1 MTASDRRRRPILTR
15 RALPGLGLALLAGQG
30 AARAQEAAGPLRI
43 ALATSISNQAI
54 EAAAAEAK
62 AQGLAVRLTEFAD
75 WVTPNRSVF
84 FGEQDANLFQHRP
97 YLTYTNAQSGWNL
110 VPVAPAYATAF
121 GLYSKRHATLAALPE
136 GARIGYSGDVI
147 NTGRSLMLLRQAGL
161 LRLRDGAEERATPED
176 ILDNPRRLRL
186 VSIDGPQI
194 ARTLDEL
201 DAAVTYPTFARLG
214 GLDPDQALTVEN
226 DPRYAFHFV
235 ARPDRAEDARLRRF
249 IRIYQNSD
257 AVKAVLRQL
266 YGAQVSFPDPSL

>member
-1 MTASDRRRRPILTR
+1 MPLRPPPGPMLSRRRLAFSGA
-15 RALPGLGLALLAGQG
+15 ALVGLATAGI
-30 AARAQEAAGPLRI
+30 ARAQEAPLRI

-54 EAAAAEAK
+54 EAAAAEAR
-62 AQGLAVRLTEFAD
+62 AAGLAVRLTEFAD
-75 WVTPNRSVF
+75 WVTPNRSVV

-97 YLTYTNAQSGWNL
+97 YLSFTNQQAGWNL

-186 VSIDGPQI
+186 VAIDGPQI
-194 ARTLDEL
+194 ARTLEEL
-201 DAAVTYPTFARLG
+201 DAGVTYPTFARLG
-214 GLDPDQALTVEN
+214 GLDATRALILEN
-226 DPRYAFHFV
+226 DPRYTFHFV
-235 ARPDRAEDARLRRF
+235 ARPDRAGDARLLRF
-249 IRIYQNSD
+249 IRLYQHSD
-257 AVKAVLRQL
+257 AVKAVLREL
-266 YGAQVSFPDPSL
+266 YGALVSFPEPTL